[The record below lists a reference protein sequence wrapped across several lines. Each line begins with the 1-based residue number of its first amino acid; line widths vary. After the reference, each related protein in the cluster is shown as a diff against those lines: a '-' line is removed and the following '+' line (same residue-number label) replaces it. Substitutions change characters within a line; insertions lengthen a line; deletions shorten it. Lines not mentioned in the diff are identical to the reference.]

1 METLFLACAI
11 VGGTL
16 VVCQFLLTLVGF
28 GGHGGDFHSGDVHF
42 GDVHVGDMD
51 AAHVGDVH
59 GGGLHGDQPHAG
71 GVEHETQPASSAGR
85 GIGGHPAVVV
95 RGPTGSPHGAA
106 DWFFGVLS
114 FRTIVAAIALFGVS
128 GEAALSGGLNTT
140 TTLVIAVGS
149 GIAAM
154 YAVHGLMRGLKSLD
168 VDRTVRIERAIGL
181 PGTVYLSIP
190 GHHAGSGKIHLTL
203 QKRLDELEAVTAGER
218 LANGTKV
225 RVIGVVGP
233 ATVEVEPLA

>member
-28 GGHGGDFHSGDVHF
+28 GGHGGDLHAGDVHF

-51 AAHVGDVH
+51 AAHVGDLH

-71 GVEHETQPASSAGR
+71 ETHSTSSGGR
-85 GIGGHPAVVV
+85 AVGGQTAIVV
-95 RGPTGSPHGAA
+95 RGPAGAPHGAA

-114 FRTIVAAIALFGVS
+114 FRTVVAAIALFGVS
-128 GEAALSGGLNTT
+128 GKAALGAGMSPVA
-140 TTLVIAVGS
+140 TLTIAVVS

-154 YAVHGLMRGLKSLD
+154 YAVHGLMRGLRALD
-168 VDRTVRIERAIGL
+168 TDRTVRIERAIGQ

-190 GHHAGSGKIHLTL
+190 ANRSGSGKIHLTL
-203 QKRLDELEAVTAGER
+203 QKRLDELEAVTAGDR

-233 ATVEVEPLA
+233 ATVEVEPLV

>member
-42 GDVHVGDMD
+42 GDVHVGELD
-51 AAHVGDVH
+51 AAHVGDMH

-71 GVEHETQPASSAGR
+71 SVAHEMQTASSASR
-85 GIGGHPAVVV
+85 GLGGHPAAVM
-95 RGPTGSPHGAA
+95 RGPSGPSHGAA
-106 DWFFGVLS
+106 DSFFGVLS
-114 FRTIVAAIALFGVS
+114 FRTVVAAIALFGVS
-128 GEAALSGGLNTT
+128 GEAALSGGLSTT
-140 TTLVIAVGS
+140 TTLMIAVAS

-168 VDRTVRIERAIGL
+168 VDRTVRIERAVGL

-190 GHHAGSGKIHLTL
+190 GHRAGSGKIHLTL
-203 QKRLDELEAVTAGER
+203 QKRLDELEAVTAGEP
-218 LANGTKV
+218 LADGTKV

-233 ATVEVEPLA
+233 STVEVEPLG

>member
-1 METLFLACAI
+1 MDTLFLACAI
-11 VGGTL
+11 IGGTL

-28 GGHGGDFHSGDVHF
+28 GGHGGDMHAGNVHL
-42 GDVHVGDMD
+42 GDVHVGDLD
-51 AAHVGDVH
+51 AAHVGDLHGGDAH
-59 GGGLHGDQPHAG
+59 GGG
-71 GVEHETQPASSAGR
+71 EHETQSNSSGSRSFGGRVAATLPASSS
-85 GIGGHPAVVV
+85 V
-95 RGPTGSPHGAA
+95 PHGAA

-114 FRTIVAAIALFGVS
+114 FRTVVAAVALFGVS
-128 GEAALSGGLNTT
+128 GKAALAAGVNPVP
-140 TTLVIAVGS
+140 TLVIAVVS

-168 VDRTVRIERAIGL
+168 TDRTVRIERAIGQ

-190 GHHAGSGKIHLTL
+190 AHRSGSGKILLTL

-218 LANGTKV
+218 LADGVKV

-233 ATVEVEPLA
+233 AIVEVEPLA

>member
-11 VGGTL
+11 IGGTL

-28 GGHGGDFHSGDVHF
+28 GGHGGDMHAGDVHL
-42 GDVHVGDMD
+42 GDVHVGDLD
-51 AAHVGDVH
+51 AAHVGDLHGGDAH
-59 GGGLHGDQPHAG
+59 GGG
-71 GVEHETQPASSAGR
+71 EHETQSTSSGSRGFGGR
-85 GIGGHPAVVV
+85 VAATLPPSSSV
-95 RGPTGSPHGAA
+95 PHGAA

-114 FRTIVAAIALFGVS
+114 FRTVVAAVALFGVS
-128 GEAALSGGLNTT
+128 GKAALAAGVNPVP
-140 TTLVIAVGS
+140 TLVLAVVS

-168 VDRTVRIERAIGL
+168 TDRTMRIERAIGQ

-190 GHHAGSGKIHLTL
+190 AHRSGSGKIHLTL
-203 QKRLDELEAVTAGER
+203 QKRLDELEAVTAGEC
-218 LANGTKV
+218 LADGAKV

-233 ATVEVEPLA
+233 AIVEVEPLA

>member
-11 VGGTL
+11 IGGTL

-28 GGHGGDFHSGDVHF
+28 GGHGGDLHAGDVHL
-42 GDVHVGDMD
+42 GDVHVGDLD
-51 AAHVGDVH
+51 AAHVGDLHGGDAH
-59 GGGLHGDQPHAG
+59 GGG
-71 GVEHETQPASSAGR
+71 EHETQSTGSGSRGFGGRVAANLPPSSSA
-85 GIGGHPAVVV
+85 
-95 RGPTGSPHGAA
+95 PHGAA
-106 DWFFGVLS
+106 DWFFGVVS
-114 FRTIVAAIALFGVS
+114 FRTIVAAVALFGVS
-128 GEAALSGGLNTT
+128 GKAALAAGVNPMP
-140 TTLVIAVGS
+140 TLVIAVVS

-168 VDRTVRIERAIGL
+168 TDRTVRIERAIGQ

-190 GHHAGSGKIHLTL
+190 AHRSGSGKIHLTL

-218 LANGTKV
+218 LADGAKV

-233 ATVEVEPLA
+233 AIVEVEPLA

>member
-42 GDVHVGDMD
+42 GDVHVGELD
-51 AAHVGDVH
+51 AAHVGDMH
-59 GGGLHGDQPHAG
+59 GGG
-71 GVEHETQPASSAGR
+71 EHEMHTANSAGR
-85 GIGGHPAVVV
+85 GLGGHPAAVM
-95 RGPTGSPHGAA
+95 RGPSGPPHGAA

-114 FRTIVAAIALFGVS
+114 FRTVVAAIALFGVS

-140 TTLVIAVGS
+140 TTLVIAVAS

-154 YAVHGLMRGLKSLD
+154 YAVHGLMRGLRSLD
-168 VDRTVRIERAIGL
+168 VDRTVRIERAVGL

-190 GHHAGSGKIHLTL
+190 GHRAGSGKIHLTL

-218 LANGTKV
+218 LADGTKV
-225 RVIGVVGP
+225 RVIGIVGP
-233 ATVEVEPLA
+233 STVEVELLG

>member
-11 VGGTL
+11 IGGTL
-16 VVCQFLLTLVGF
+16 VVCQFLMTLVGF
-28 GGHGGDFHSGDVHF
+28 GGHSGDMHAGDVHL

-51 AAHVGDVH
+51 AAHVGDLH
-59 GGGLHGDQPHAG
+59 GGA
-71 GVEHETQPASSAGR
+71 EHETQSTNSGSR
-85 GIGGHPAVVV
+85 GFGGHPVA
-95 RGPTGSPHGAA
+95 TLQNSSSAPHGAA

-114 FRTIVAAIALFGVS
+114 FRTVVAAVALFGVS
-128 GEAALSGGLNTT
+128 GKAALAAGVSPVP
-140 TTLVIAVGS
+140 TLVLAVVS

-168 VDRTVRIERAIGL
+168 TDRTVRIERAIGQ

-190 GHHAGSGKIHLTL
+190 AHRSGSGKILLTL
-203 QKRLDELEAVTAGER
+203 QKRLDELEAVTAGEC
-218 LANGTKV
+218 LADGAKV

-233 ATVEVEPLA
+233 AIVEVEPLV